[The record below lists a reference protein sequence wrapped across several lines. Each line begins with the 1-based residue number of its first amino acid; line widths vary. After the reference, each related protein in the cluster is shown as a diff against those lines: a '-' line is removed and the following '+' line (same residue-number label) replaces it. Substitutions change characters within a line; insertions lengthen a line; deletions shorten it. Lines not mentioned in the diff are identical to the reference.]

1 MGISEVSTAAKLPES
16 TDDWFAGTEQH
27 KGSWWTDWQAWLT
40 EIDGEQTE
48 PRDPAKGKLKA
59 IEDAPGSFV
68 KSRADA
74 KEVAA

>member
-1 MGISEVSTAAKLPES
+1 MPHL
-16 TDDWFAGTEQH
+16 FAGAQQH
-27 KGSWWTDWQAWLT
+27 QGSWWTDWQAWLT
-40 EIDGEQTE
+40 TIDGEQTE

-74 KEVAA
+74 KELAA